1 MESHSFFHKSS
12 LKKMIPRK
20 KKYRSFSSEGIY
32 IIMCIIFWLIIVMN
46 FKKIVIY
53 DNWWLLSS
61 LISKCLRWKKA
72 ALSQFISLK
81 CHNGQKG
88 KNKYNTKSVLL
99 QQHLAIFSTKVPF
112 LRQIL
117 AFNGQILLFEFL
129 DSRALCGLNADAI
142 FCIILVCYLG

>member
-1 MESHSFFHKSS
+1 MNIRGKIDYLRGEVTK
-12 LKKMIPRK
+12 
-20 KKYRSFSSEGIY
+20 
-32 IIMCIIFWLIIVMN
+32 LII
-46 FKKIVIY
+46 
-53 DNWWLLSS
+53 
-61 LISKCLRWKKA
+61 
-72 ALSQFISLK
+72 K

-88 KNKYNTKSVLL
+88 KNKCNTKSVLL

-117 AFNGQILLFEFL
+117 DFNGQILLFEFL

>member
-1 MESHSFFHKSS
+1 MMTFIKSYIKM
-12 LKKMIPRK
+12 LKVK
-20 KKYRSFSSEGIY
+20 KG
-32 IIMCIIFWLIIVMN
+32 
-46 FKKIVIY
+46 
-53 DNWWLLSS
+53 
-61 LISKCLRWKKA
+61 KKA

-88 KNKYNTKSVLL
+88 KNKCNTKSVLL

-117 AFNGQILLFEFL
+117 DFNGQILLFEFL
-129 DSRALCGLNADAI
+129 DSRGLSGLNADAI